1 MEKRSEYA
9 KIASQA
15 YASNYDLIMGYGV
28 SGLKEAVAAEDA
40 EKAGLQVF
48 NKNQDAFFALNA
60 ILKPTCIQ
68 TFRL

>member
-48 NKNQDAFFALNA
+48 NKNQDAFL
-60 ILKPTCIQ
+60 P
-68 TFRL
+68 